1 LTKDP
6 IFIKKDIGVRS
17 LHFRNSVLSIGT
29 GIGTVL
35 FYDLRAHKFLHDNTD
50 NHLKLQTTGGWI
62 VSTLFVLVIKTMP
75 IFKQTL
81 RDLTNQIN
89 IF

>member
-1 LTKDP
+1 M
-6 IFIKKDIGVRS
+6 RS

-62 VSTLFVLVIKTMP
+62 VSTLFIFVIKARAIMQLE
-75 IFKQTL
+75 IKL
-81 RDLTNQIN
+81 
-89 IF
+89 